1 MSIKAYDKFKLYGCQ
16 RCTTFA
22 PMKAFWRIVRYAY
35 PYKGTVI
42 LSVLA
47 NLFATVFAL
56 ASIGLVVPVLQII
69 FDNTKAPEQ
78 APVFDGDI
86 MAYAEDF
93 LSYEIGTRME
103 AIGQQE
109 ALLYVCFWVISA
121 FFLKNVFR
129 YLALYLLAPMRNGI
143 TRDIR
148 LDLHRKLLALPVG
161 YFTEQR
167 KGDII
172 SRMTAD
178 LKEIEN
184 GVLATIEMFFR
195 EPFIILSSLAVLV
208 WMSPQLTIFVLLL
221 LPVVSLLITRIG
233 KSLKRASTRA
243 QESMG
248 DILSLTEETVSGLK
262 VIKAFTA
269 EEQKASLFARAANN
283 YFSLMNKVIRRN
295 DLASPISE
303 FMGSLVMAI
312 IIWYGGSLV
321 MEPNDFTAEKFIAY
335 VLFFYQIIP
344 PSKSLSQASYKIQ
357 RGNASSERVL
367 DLLDAENPIQDKPD
381 AKDLKEFK
389 EAIEFTDVCFSYQD
403 KQVLSHIDLKIEK
416 GKTYALVGQSG
427 GGKTTLTN
435 LVPRFYDINSG
446 SLKIDGLPI
455 DSIKLKD
462 LRSHLGIVTQET
474 LLFNETVAYNIAL
487 GRPDATK
494 EEIIAAAKIANAHD
508 FIEKLPN
515 GYLTNIG
522 DAGGK
527 LSGGQKQR
535 LSIARAVLKNP
546 PILIL
551 DEATSALDTESEKLV
566 QDALYRLMEN
576 RTSLVIAHRLS
587 TIQHADEI
595 VVINEGK
602 ISERGSHQELLDK
615 QGIYHKLVEMQS
627 FA

>member
-1 MSIKAYDKFKLYGCQ
+1 
-16 RCTTFA
+16 
-22 PMKAFWRIVRYAY
+22 MKAFWRIVRYAY

-42 LSVLA
+42 LSVIS

-56 ASIGLVVPVLQII
+56 ASIGLVVPVLRII
-69 FDNTKAPEQ
+69 FDNTQ
-78 APVFDGDI
+78 APQAAPVYDGDL
-86 MAYAEDF
+86 MGFAQEY
-93 LSYEIGTRME
+93 LNYEIGIRMQST
-103 AIGQQE
+103 GQQE
-109 ALLYVCFWVISA
+109 ALLYVCFLVVSA
-121 FFLKNVFR
+121 FLLKNIFR
-129 YLALYLLAPMRNGI
+129 YLALFLLAPMRNGI

-148 LDLHRKLLALPVG
+148 LDLHEKLLALPIG

-195 EPFIILSSLAVLV
+195 EPFIILSTLGVLI
-208 WMSPQLTIFVLLL
+208 WMSPQLTLFVLVL
-221 LPVVSLLITRIG
+221 LPVVSFLITRIG

-269 EEQKASLFARAANN
+269 EEQKGKLFNRAANT
-283 YFSLMNKVIRRN
+283 YFALMNKVIRRN

-303 FMGSLVMAI
+303 FMGSLVMAV
-312 IIWYGGSLV
+312 IIWFGGGLV
-321 MEPNDFTAEKFIAY
+321 LAENSFTAEMFIAY
-335 VLFFYQIIP
+335 VLLFYEIIP
-344 PSKSLSQASYKIQ
+344 PSKALSQASYKIQ
-357 RGNASSERVL
+357 RGNASAERVL
-367 DLLDAENPIQDKPD
+367 ELLDADNPIAD
-381 AKDLKEFK
+381 APNAQSLLEFK
-389 EAIEFTDVCFSYQD
+389 SAIEFNKVSFSYAE
-403 KQVLSHIDLKIEK
+403 KKVLNAIDLKVEK

-435 LVPRFYDINSG
+435 LVPRFYDIDEG
-446 SLKIDGLPI
+446 ELLIDGLPI
-455 DSIKLKD
+455 KDIKLKD

-474 LLFNETVAYNIAL
+474 LLFNESVAYNIAL
-487 GRPDATK
+487 GKPDASQ

-508 FIEKLPN
+508 FIEKLDA
-515 GYLTNIG
+515 GYDTNIG

-576 RTSLVIAHRLS
+576 RTSMVIAHRLS

-595 VVINEGK
+595 IVINEGK
-602 ISERGSHQELLDK
+602 IAERGSHQELLNQ
-615 QGIYHKLVEMQS
+615 QGIYQKLVEMQS

>member
-1 MSIKAYDKFKLYGCQ
+1 
-16 RCTTFA
+16 
-22 PMKAFWRIVRYAY
+22 MKAFWRIVRYAY

-389 EAIEFTDVCFSYQD
+389 EAIEFNDVCFSYQD

>member
-1 MSIKAYDKFKLYGCQ
+1 
-16 RCTTFA
+16 
-22 PMKAFWRIVRYAY
+22 MKAFWRIVRYAY

>member
-1 MSIKAYDKFKLYGCQ
+1 LSIKAYDKFKLYGCQ

>member
-103 AIGQQE
+103 TIGQQE

>member
-1 MSIKAYDKFKLYGCQ
+1 
-16 RCTTFA
+16 
-22 PMKAFWRIVRYAY
+22 MKAFWRIVRYAY

-47 NLFATVFAL
+47 NLLATIFAL

-69 FDNTKAPEQ
+69 FDNTKAPEA

-86 MAYAEDF
+86 MAFAEQF
-93 LSYEIGTRME
+93 LAYEIGSRME
-103 AIGQQE
+103 TTGQQE
-109 ALLYVCFWVISA
+109 ALLYVCILVVSA
-121 FFLKNVFR
+121 FLLKNVFR
-129 YLALYLLAPMRNGI
+129 YLALFLLAPMRNGI

-148 LDLHRKLLALPVG
+148 LDLHQKLLALPVG

-195 EPFIILSSLAVLV
+195 EPFIILSSLAILV
-208 WMSPQLTIFVLLL
+208 WMSPQLTLFVFLL
-221 LPVVSLLITRIG
+221 LPVVSFLITRIG
-233 KSLKRASTRA
+233 KSLKRASTKA

-248 DILSLTEETVSGLK
+248 EILSLTEETVSGLK

-269 EEQKASLFARAANN
+269 EKQKASMFDRAANT

-303 FMGSLVMAI
+303 VMGSLVMAI

-321 MEPNDFTAEKFIAY
+321 MAENDFTAEKFIAY
-335 VLFFYQIIP
+335 VLLFYQIIP
-344 PSKSLSQASYKIQ
+344 PSKALSQASYKIQ
-357 RGNASSERVL
+357 RGNASAERVL
-367 DLLDAENPIQDKPD
+367 ELLDAENPIQDAPD
-381 AKDLKEFK
+381 ALDLPEFK
-389 EAIEFTDVCFSYQD
+389 EAIEFKQVGFSYQE
-403 KQVLSHIDLKIEK
+403 KQVLSNIDLRIEK

-435 LVPRFYDINSG
+435 LVPRFYDIGSG
-446 SLKIDGLPI
+446 DLSIDGLPLQRV
-455 DSIKLKD
+455 KLQD

-474 LLFNETVAYNIAL
+474 LLFNASVAYNIAL
-487 GRPDATK
+487 GKPDATQ
-494 EEIIAAAKIANAHD
+494 EEIIAAARIANAHE
-508 FIEKLPN
+508 FIEKLEQ
-515 GYLTNIG
+515 GYATNIG

-566 QDALYRLMEN
+566 QDALFRLMEN

-595 VVINEGK
+595 IVINEGK
-602 ISERGSHQELLDK
+602 IAERGNHQDLMDK
-615 QGIYHKLVEMQS
+615 KGIYQKLVDMQS

>member
-248 DILSLTEETVSGLK
+248 DISSLTEETVSGLK

-389 EAIEFTDVCFSYQD
+389 EAIEFNDVCFSYQD

>member
-1 MSIKAYDKFKLYGCQ
+1 
-16 RCTTFA
+16 
-22 PMKAFWRIVRYAY
+22 MKAFWRIVRYAY

-109 ALLYVCFWVISA
+109 ALLYVCFWVVSA

-148 LDLHRKLLALPVG
+148 LDLHHKLLALPVG

-381 AKDLKEFK
+381 AQDLKEFK
-389 EAIEFTDVCFSYQD
+389 QSIEFKDVCFSYQD
-403 KQVLSHIDLKIEK
+403 KQVLSHIDLSIEK

-487 GRPDATK
+487 GKPDATK

>member
-1 MSIKAYDKFKLYGCQ
+1 M

-22 PMKAFWRIVRYAY
+22 SMKEFWRIVRYAY

-47 NLFATVFAL
+47 NLMATVFSL
-56 ASIGLVVPVLQII
+56 ASIGLVIPVLQII
-69 FDNTKAPEQ
+69 FDNTKAPSA

-86 MAYAEDF
+86 LAYAEAT
-93 LSYEIGTRME
+93 LTYEIGIRME
-103 AIGQQE
+103 STGQQQ
-109 ALLYVCFWVISA
+109 ALMYVCVLVVSA
-121 FFLKNVFR
+121 FLLKNLFR
-129 YLALYLLAPMRNGI
+129 YSALYLLAPMRNGI

-148 LDLHRKLLALPVG
+148 LDLHEKLLALPVG

-195 EPFIILSSLAVLV
+195 EPFIIIGSLVVLV
-208 WMSPQLTIFVLLL
+208 WMSPQLTLFVFIL
-221 LPVVSLLITRIG
+221 LPLVVVLITRIG
-233 KSLKRASTRA
+233 KSLKRASTKA

-248 DILSLTEETVSGLK
+248 DILSITEETVSGLK

-269 EEQKASLFARAANN
+269 EEQKASLFAKAANT
-283 YFSLMNKVIRRN
+283 YYSLMNKVLRRN

-303 FMGSLVMAI
+303 FLGTGVMAI
-312 IIWYGGSLV
+312 IIWYGGGLV
-321 MEPNDFTAEKFIAY
+321 LAENSFSAEKFIAY
-335 VLFFYQIIP
+335 LLLFYQIIP
-344 PSKSLSQASYKIQ
+344 PSRSLSQASYKIQ
-357 RGNASSERVL
+357 RGNASAERVL
-367 DLLDAENPIQDKPD
+367 ELLDAENPIQDKPN
-381 AKDLKEFK
+381 ALELKDFK
-389 EAIEFTDVCFSYQD
+389 QGISFDKVCFSYQD
-403 KQVLSHIDLKIEK
+403 KQVLTDIDLHIEK

-435 LVPRFYDINSG
+435 LVPRFYDIG
-446 SLKIDGLPI
+446 GGDLKIDGLAI
-455 DSIKLKD
+455 QDIRLKD

-487 GRPDATK
+487 GKPDASA

-515 GYLTNIG
+515 GYHTNIG

-566 QDALYRLMEN
+566 QDALYKLMEN

-602 ISERGSHQELLDK
+602 IVERGSHQDLLDAK
-615 QGIYHKLVEMQS
+615 GIYHKLVEMQS

>member
-1 MSIKAYDKFKLYGCQ
+1 
-16 RCTTFA
+16 
-22 PMKAFWRIVRYAY
+22 MKAFWRIVRYAY

-42 LSVLA
+42 LSVIS

-56 ASIGLVVPVLQII
+56 ASIGLVVPVLRII
-69 FDNTKAPEQ
+69 FDNTQ
-78 APVFDGDI
+78 APQAAPVYDGDL
-86 MAYAEDF
+86 MGFAQEY
-93 LSYEIGTRME
+93 LNYEIGIRMQST
-103 AIGQQE
+103 GQQE
-109 ALLYVCFWVISA
+109 ALLYVCFLVVSA
-121 FFLKNVFR
+121 FLLKNIFR
-129 YLALYLLAPMRNGI
+129 YLALFLLAPMRNGI

-148 LDLHRKLLALPVG
+148 LDLHEKLLALPIG

-195 EPFIILSSLAVLV
+195 EPFIILSTLGVLI
-208 WMSPQLTIFVLLL
+208 WMSPQLTLFVLVL
-221 LPVVSLLITRIG
+221 LPVVSFLITRIG

-269 EEQKASLFARAANN
+269 EEQKGKLFNRAANT
-283 YFSLMNKVIRRN
+283 YFGLMNKVIRRN

-303 FMGSLVMAI
+303 FMGSLVMAV
-312 IIWYGGSLV
+312 IIWFGGGLV
-321 MEPNDFTAEKFIAY
+321 LAENSFTAEMFIAY
-335 VLFFYQIIP
+335 VLLFYQIIP
-344 PSKSLSQASYKIQ
+344 PSKALSQASYKIQ
-357 RGNASSERVL
+357 RGNASAERVL
-367 DLLDAENPIQDKPD
+367 ELLDAENPIAD
-381 AKDLKEFK
+381 APNAQSLLEFK
-389 EAIEFTDVCFSYQD
+389 SAIEFNKVSFSYAE
-403 KQVLSHIDLKIEK
+403 KKVLNAIDLKVEK

-435 LVPRFYDINSG
+435 LVPRFYDIDEG
-446 SLKIDGLPI
+446 ELLIDGLPI
-455 DSIKLKD
+455 KDIKLKD

-474 LLFNETVAYNIAL
+474 LLFNESVAYNIAL
-487 GRPDATK
+487 GKPDASQ

-508 FIEKLPN
+508 FIEKLDA
-515 GYLTNIG
+515 GYDTNIG

-576 RTSLVIAHRLS
+576 RTSMVIAHRLS

-595 VVINEGK
+595 IVINEGK
-602 ISERGSHQELLDK
+602 IAERGSHQELLNQ
-615 QGIYHKLVEMQS
+615 QGIYQKLVEMQS